1 MPELPE
7 VAALAERL
15 DEFLAGASLLGVAPL
30 GFASLKTVA
39 PSPESLLGREVVSV
53 GHRGKYLVLSFG
65 APRVLVHLGQAG
77 RVDIEDPPRRGRPR
91 GGLVRFSFFGRPSML
106 VREYGTERK
115 AGWWVLGPGDDG
127 PLGRLGP
134 DATSAEAGLL
144 ITSGTD
150 RRRLHGWLRDQRVL
164 AGVGRGYAD
173 DALQRAGLSPYAT
186 LGSLTEGQRRVL
198 REALVSV
205 LAEALERERSRRGGL
220 PARLDNRF
228 AIHGRHGLACP
239 GCAGE
244 LRRVSFESHEVTY
257 CPDCQTGGRVL
268 ADRRMSRL
276 VR

>member
-15 DEFLAGASLLGVAPL
+15 DRLLVGAPLSEVAPI
-30 GFASLKTVA
+30 GFAALKTVE
-39 PSPESLLGREVVSV
+39 PTPESLLGRELVSV
-53 GHRGKYLVLSFG
+53 GHRGKYLVASFDG
-65 APRVLVHLGQAG
+65 PRVLIHLGQGG
-77 RVDIEDPPRRGRPR
+77 RVDVEDPPRRGRPR
-91 GGLVRFSFFGRPSML
+91 GALVRLFFADRPSVL
-106 VREYGTERK
+106 LREYGTERK

-127 PLGRLGP
+127 PIGRLGP

-144 ITSGTD
+144 IASGTD
-150 RRRLHGWLRDQRVL
+150 RRQLHGWLRDQRVM

-173 DALQRAGLSPYAT
+173 DALHRAGLSPYAT
-186 LGSLTEGQRRVL
+186 LASLSEGQREVL
-198 REALVSV
+198 REAVVSV
-205 LAEALERERSRRGGL
+205 LSEALGRERSRRGGL
-220 PARLDNRF
+220 PARLDVRF
-228 AIHGRHGLACP
+228 AIHGRYGTPCPAC
-239 GCAGE
+239 GAD